1 VLPESSLF
9 SIQLLINFSATDSYR
24 IGDTRQPI
32 VVRPTLPIH
41 RHSTKLSVIEGSVDE
56 HATASES
63 TADPEDQESMPATSP
78 TQATIPGAHS
88 QALGSSPLVIDTL
101 AIPPVVPRRT
111 SSEGAVVPDEHA
123 RTSMMTNTSGQSR
136 MSGLSDFPVP
146 PIESAAF
153 ALSPSETVQSY
164 LPPRALS
171 PVPPASPAS
180 VLSVE
185 PPSPVAE
192 PDEGEDQSVSEHHHA
207 FSALAMTS
215 TPVRE
220 YRSNRATFGPDA
232 DIARQ
237 WTEREHSSTPT
248 TEED

>member
-1 VLPESSLF
+1 VRAPWILLCFQP
-9 SIQLLINFSATDSYR
+9 LINFSATDSYR

-32 VVRPTLPIH
+32 VVRPTLPVH

-78 TQATIPGAHS
+78 TRATIPGAPHN
-88 QALGSSPLVIDTL
+88 QTAGHPAHAIDTL
-101 AIPPVVPRRT
+101 AIPQVVPRPT

-153 ALSPSETVQSY
+153 ALSPSEAVQSA
-164 LPPRALS
+164 RSLS

-207 FSALAMTS
+207 FSALAMAS